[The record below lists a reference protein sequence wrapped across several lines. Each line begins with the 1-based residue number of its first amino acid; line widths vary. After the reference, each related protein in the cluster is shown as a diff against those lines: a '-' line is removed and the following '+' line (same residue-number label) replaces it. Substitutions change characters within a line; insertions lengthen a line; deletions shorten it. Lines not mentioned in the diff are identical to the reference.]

1 MKAAAVLLLP
11 AFGADIGG
19 GHVVRCLSLAMALEA
34 LGAACVF
41 ALEEPGLAL
50 LRRLG
55 GEARA
60 ATAPSNALGGGL
72 SRFSH
77 VVLDDYGAALDLER
91 RLGAD
96 GRRLLLLDD
105 LAARS
110 TRANLVLNP
119 GVLGQDPY
127 AARAGASTGRLLGP
141 AYALLRPG
149 FAALRP
155 AALARPPA
163 DELGR
168 LCLSFGLSDVGG
180 VAVRAYRRARAFSA
194 SVAIDLILAGSAQS
208 LTALRAAAREDPR
221 LSLHVDAAD
230 VAPILAAADVVIGA
244 GGVGVWER
252 ACLGR
257 PAAAVSVAPNQAT
270 LVAALAERGAHLS
283 LGGLGDGFE
292 TALGEA
298 LERLRSPALRAAL
311 GRTSSAL
318 CDGQGARRAAEALL
332 EVSAA

>member
-1 MKAAAVLLLP
+1 
-11 AFGADIGG
+11 
-19 GHVVRCLSLAMALEA
+19 MALEA
-34 LGAACVF
+34 LGARCVF
-41 ALEEPGLAL
+41 ALEDPGAAQ
-50 LRRLG
+50 LRRMG

-60 ATAPSNALGGGL
+60 ATPPPDVLACGL

-77 VVLDDYGAALDLER
+77 VVLDDYEADLDLER

-105 LAARS
+105 LAARP
-110 TRANLVLNP
+110 TLANLVLNP

-127 AARAGASTGRLLGP
+127 GSRAGASTVRLLGP

-149 FAALRP
+149 FAALR
-155 AALARPPA
+155 AGALARPPA

-168 LCLSFGLSDVGG
+168 LCLSFGFSDVDG
-180 VAVRAYRRARAFSA
+180 VALRAYRGVRAFSA
-194 SVAIDLILAGSAQS
+194 SIAIDLILGGGAQS
-208 LTALRAAAREDPR
+208 LMELRAAARQDPR

-230 VAPILAAADVVIGA
+230 VAPILAAADAVLGA

-257 PAAAVSVAPNQAT
+257 PAVAVSVAANQWP
-270 LVAALAERGAHLS
+270 LIAALAERGAHLS
-283 LGGLGDGFE
+283 LGGLGEGFE

-332 EVSAA
+332 EVSAP